1 MDSAEVLQRESS
13 LAPGTVDAADNVHL
27 ERIFR
32 ELEEHH
38 IQRFGRAPKLFRR
51 AGETLEIDAGGAAG
65 AATGRPGQRGV
76 PLGRD
81 ANSKNVNNA
90 AAAAAAGRGYG
101 SVAGKTSASTSER
114 AGPRAKTPASRGGA
128 APDLSVSGDGDRA
141 RRRGSGSAAAACR
154 ARLRRRRRPLTW
166 ARAT

>member
-51 AGETLEIDAGGAAG
+51 AGEILEIDAGGAAG
-65 AATGRPGQRGV
+65 AGSAVTASSAVLASRRVVSLTG
-76 PLGRD
+76 
-81 ANSKNVNNA
+81 A
-90 AAAAAAGRGYG
+90 
-101 SVAGKTSASTSER
+101 TSALVVS
-114 AGPRAKTPASRGGA
+114 ASARTAAVLRSIVVVGCVVADGGWQA
-128 APDLSVSGDGDRA
+128 
-141 RRRGSGSAAAACR
+141 
-154 ARLRRRRRPLTW
+154 
-166 ARAT
+166 